1 MKNTDGDPKGASIKN
16 TSGNP
21 KGAGIIE
28 KLKNPR
34 DITKIILTESC
45 EMFL

>member
-1 MKNTDGDPKGASIKN
+1 MKNTDGDPKGASIN

-21 KGAGIIE
+21 NGAIVE

-34 DITKIILTESC
+34 DINKIILTESC